1 MPSASEIQLPRTA
14 VLPPAVRSVTFAL
27 AALALS
33 ACGAPDV
40 ELPPSGPTTSDAG
53 GGGDLPKPTVTNAP
67 AKYPYAKLALRGTA
81 PNASRVIVEGAGN
94 PATGNVQPV
103 DGNFCVVVDLAAA
116 PAHYVLEVK
125 SQAGDGRVSE
135 AAKVELDRDN

>member
-1 MPSASEIQLPRTA
+1 MLAA
-14 VLPPAVRSVTFAL
+14 VAF

-40 ELPPSGPTTSDAG
+40 ELPPGQQVTSDAG
-53 GGGDLPKPTVTNAP
+53 GGGTLSKPTITNAP

-81 PNASRVIVEGAGN
+81 PNASRVIVDGAGN
-94 PATGNVQPV
+94 PATGNVQPT
-103 DGNFCVVVDLAAA
+103 DGAFCVVVDLAAA

-125 SQAGDGRVSE
+125 GQAGDGRVSE
-135 AAKVELDRDN
+135 SAKVELDRDNAASPPADSKLCDGSPAGG